1 MSMYGWDLLVVPGP
15 PQADVQRRVLEE
27 WLTNPFLDDD
37 AIALSLRLGEPVA
50 TLEQALASLCAAG
63 FLRASGTGFLLAL
76 DLGGTLPT
84 IDAPPATAGFGA
96 VSKAPGTDPDS
107 ADSSTDTDPDT
118 GTDSVA
124 PAAKSG
130 ASVHLAS
137 LSGAI
142 AVDPTTDVDADEGS
156 ELLDL
161 LAGQDRAD
169 ALTREIEQILQEL
182 MPTDGIDES
191 DLLEALP
198 FGMIV
203 LLPTGAREMANL
215 RAAEMLGVAAGQLD
229 GATFEMVT
237 GVNPLT
243 ALDSAIPLAFS
254 LTEPRSIEVTLHGHR
269 LSSGTVILVLLRDVS
284 LLEEVSQIQAEVQ
297 EELFQRLQAEM
308 VDPLAMVERFLEK
321 PDADGLVQ
329 ARIAMEQINWF
340 LQEFF
345 LRGGRQDD

>member
-15 PQADVQRRVLEE
+15 PQADLQRQVLQE
-27 WLTNPFLDDD
+27 WLNNPFLDDD
-37 AIALSLRLGEPVA
+37 AVALSLRLDAPVA
-50 TLEQALASLCAAG
+50 MLEPALASLCASG
-63 FLRASGTGFLLAL
+63 FLRASGSGFLLAL
-76 DLGGTLPT
+76 DLGGTLPALEQLPAAPNGVSDDT
-84 IDAPPATAGFGA
+84 DSQTQTKTTPPAKT
-96 VSKAPGTDPDS
+96 
-107 ADSSTDTDPDT
+107 
-118 GTDSVA
+118 
-124 PAAKSG
+124 G
-130 ASVHLAS
+130 ASVQLAS

-142 AVDPTTDVDADEGS
+142 AVDPATDVDADEGT

-169 ALTREIEQILQEL
+169 ALTREIEQTLQEL

-198 FGMIV
+198 FGMMV

-215 RAAEMLGVAAGQLD
+215 RAADMLGVAPGQLD

-243 ALDSAIPLAFS
+243 ALDSACPLSFS

-269 LSSGTVILVLLRDVS
+269 LPSGTVILILLRDVS

-297 EELFQRLQAEM
+297 EELFERLQAEM
-308 VDPLAMVERFLEK
+308 VNPLALVERFLEK

-340 LQEFF
+340 LREFF
-345 LRGGRQDD
+345 LRGGRQEG